1 MKRERVAIYGIGS
14 LAYKLFEY
22 NKRDGI
28 FDIVCFVDDKQDLES
43 TYCGLPAMHYE
54 EFKAVFNQ
62 QECKIFVA
70 IGYVKCNYYRELISK
85 RVMKDGYDLVNYISP
100 RSICWEGSI
109 VGKNVFVADNVFV
122 GHGCKLHNGV
132 IIYESCTFSHDSEIE
147 PYCFISLSVASGGFT
162 KVGHNS
168 FIGLHSTIKD
178 DVVIGPY
185 NIVGSGTNVIRS
197 TKDHCVIIGN
207 PGISKQRDTE
217 LMKI

>member
-1 MKRERVAIYGIGS
+1 MKQERIAIYGTGA

-22 NKRDGI
+22 NKRDELY
-28 FDIVCFVDDKQDLES
+28 DIVCFIDDKHDIGS
-43 TYCGLPAMHYE
+43 SYCGFPLMNYE
-54 EFKAVFNQ
+54 QFKAKYTKDD
-62 QECKIFVA
+62 CKLFIA
-70 IGYVKCNYYRELISK
+70 IGYVKCNFYRELVMN
-85 RVMKDGYDLVNYISP
+85 RVKKDGFELVNYVSP
-100 RSICWEGSI
+100 NAICWKGSLI
-109 VGKNVFVADNVFV
+109 GKNIFVADNVFI
-122 GHGCKLHNGV
+122 GHGCKLNDGV
-132 IIYESCTFSHDSEIE
+132 IMYESCTFSHDSEIE

-178 DVVIGPY
+178 DGVIGPY